1 MASQTVVQIVSGN
14 CLLHVR
20 RQFITGANADFS
32 STEPLGT
39 SVNDI
44 WIKNTATIIQENAFE
59 NVCKLSTILFSLGVK
74 GWAYVAFV
82 IIDEMNLPQS
92 YNVYS

>member
-44 WIKNTATIIQENAFE
+44 
-59 NVCKLSTILFSLGVK
+59 
-74 GWAYVAFV
+74 
-82 IIDEMNLPQS
+82 
-92 YNVYS
+92 